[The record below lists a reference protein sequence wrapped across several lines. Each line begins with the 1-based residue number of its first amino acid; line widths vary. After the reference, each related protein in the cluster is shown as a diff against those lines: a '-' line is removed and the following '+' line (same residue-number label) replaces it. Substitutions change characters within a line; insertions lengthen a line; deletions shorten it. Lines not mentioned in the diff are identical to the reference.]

1 MELHLEK
8 TTISISKRKKYKVE
22 LDLHGECP
30 AASHKVFAKVIARMM
45 DDEEDY
51 YSHLEYAERMVAA
64 WNAFEGIKT
73 KDISSKLVTKD

>member
-1 MELHLEK
+1 VK
-8 TTISISKRKKYKVE
+8 
-22 LDLHGECP
+22 HGEYP